1 MEREETEEK
10 ESVRKTEKERHE
22 MKYKVGDKVKVRSDL
37 KNDVSYGSQCTVEEM
52 MDYKGSVVTISEVG
66 QTCYQ
71 IEGDEEGWSWTDEM
85 FEGLADEE
93 LTAEEAIRL
102 RGEICDG
109 RDCSCCKLSAYN
121 NGMGIICDELE
132 AKHPERAIEILK
144 QYKKEHEKKEIEV
157 VQKLY
162 CLVIDEKRTVVHEEE
177 IDNHDSCEE
186 VLKRYC
192 EEHDGKFFA
201 IAECRYEVKE

>member
-22 MKYKVGDKVKVRSDL
+22 MKYKVGDKVRVRSDL
-37 KNDVSYGSQCTVEEM
+37 KERMGYGCQRFTDAM
-52 MDYKGSVVTISEVG
+52 KKQMGKIVTISNVVDDRYYYIKEDN
-66 QTCYQ
+66 YN
-71 IEGDEEGWSWTDEM
+71 WTDEM
-85 FEGLADEE
+85 LEPVEEE

-102 RGEICDG
+102 RGEMCEG
-109 RDCSCCKLSAYN
+109 RSCSHCKLSAYN
-121 NGMGIICDELE
+121 NGTGITCNEL
-132 AKHPERAIEILK
+132 AVKHPERYIEVLK
-144 QYKKEHEKKEIEV
+144 QYKKDHEKKEIEV
-157 VQKLY
+157 VKKTC

-201 IAECRYEVKE
+201 ICESRYAVKE

>member
-22 MKYKVGDKVKVRSDL
+22 MKYKAGDKVRVRSDL
-37 KNDVSYGSQCTVEEM
+37 KERMGYGCQRFTDAM
-52 MDYKGSVVTISEVG
+52 KKQMGKIVTISNVVDDRYYYIKEDN
-66 QTCYQ
+66 YN
-71 IEGDEEGWSWTDEM
+71 WTDEM
-85 FEGLADEE
+85 LEPVEEE

-144 QYKKEHEKKEIEV
+144 QYKKDHEKKEIEV

-201 IAECRYEVKE
+201 IAECRYEVKG

>member
-10 ESVRKTEKERHE
+10 ESVRKTEKERPE
-22 MKYKVGDKVKVRSDL
+22 MKYKAGDKVRVRSDL
-37 KNDVSYGSQCTVEEM
+37 KERMGYGCQRFTDAM
-52 MDYKGSVVTISEVG
+52 KKQMGKIVTISNVVDDRYYYIKEDN
-66 QTCYQ
+66 YN
-71 IEGDEEGWSWTDEM
+71 WTDEM
-85 FEGLADEE
+85 LEPVEEE

>member
-10 ESVRKTEKERHE
+10 ESVRKTEKERPE
-22 MKYKVGDKVKVRSDL
+22 MKYKAGDKVRVRSDL
-37 KNDVSYGSQCTVEEM
+37 KERMGYGCQRFTDAM
-52 MDYKGSVVTISEVG
+52 KKQMGKIVTISNVVDDRYYYIKEDN
-66 QTCYQ
+66 YN
-71 IEGDEEGWSWTDEM
+71 WTDEM
-85 FEGLADEE
+85 LEPVEEE

-102 RGEICDG
+102 RGEMCEG
-109 RDCSCCKLSAYN
+109 RSCSHCKLSAHN
-121 NGMGIICDELE
+121 NGTGITCNEL
-132 AKHPERAIEILK
+132 AVKHPERYIEVLK
-144 QYKKEHEKKEIEV
+144 QYKKDHEKKEIEV
-157 VQKLY
+157 VKKTC

>member
-10 ESVRKTEKERHE
+10 ESVRKTEKERPE
-22 MKYKVGDKVKVRSDL
+22 MKYKAGDKVRVRSDL
-37 KNDVSYGSQCTVEEM
+37 KERMGYGCQRFTDAM
-52 MDYKGSVVTISEVG
+52 KKQMGKIVTISNVADDRYYYIKEDN
-66 QTCYQ
+66 YN
-71 IEGDEEGWSWTDEM
+71 WTDEM
-85 FEGLADEE
+85 LEPVEEE

-102 RGEICDG
+102 RGEMCEG
-109 RDCSCCKLSAYN
+109 RSCSRCKLSAYN
-121 NGMGIICDELE
+121 NGTGITCNEL
-132 AKHPERAIEILK
+132 AVKHPERYIEVLK
-144 QYKKEHEKKEIEV
+144 QYKKDHEKKEIEV
-157 VQKLY
+157 VKKTC

-201 IAECRYEVKE
+201 ICESRYAVKE

>member
-10 ESVRKTEKERHE
+10 ESVRKTEKERYE
-22 MKYKVGDKVKVRSDL
+22 MKYKVGDKVRVRSDL
-37 KNDVSYGSQCTVEEM
+37 KERMGYGCQRFTDAM
-52 MDYKGSVVTISEVG
+52 KKQMGKIVTISNVVDDRYYYIKEDN
-66 QTCYQ
+66 YN
-71 IEGDEEGWSWTDEM
+71 WTDEM
-85 FEGLADEE
+85 LEPVEEE

-102 RGEICDG
+102 RGEMCEG
-109 RDCSCCKLSAYN
+109 RSCSRCKLSAYN
-121 NGMGIICDELE
+121 NGTGITCNEL
-132 AKHPERAIEILK
+132 AVKHPERYIEVLK
-144 QYKKEHEKKEIEV
+144 QYKKDHEKKEIEV
-157 VQKLY
+157 VKKTC

>member
-22 MKYKVGDKVKVRSDL
+22 MKYKVGDKVRVRSDL
-37 KNDVSYGSQCTVEEM
+37 KERMGYGCQRFTDAM
-52 MDYKGSVVTISEVG
+52 KKQMGKIVTISNVVDDRYYYIKEDN
-66 QTCYQ
+66 YN
-71 IEGDEEGWSWTDEM
+71 WTDEM
-85 FEGLADEE
+85 LELVEDE

-102 RGEICDG
+102 KGEMCEG
-109 RDCSCCKLSAYN
+109 RNCSRCKLSSYN
-121 NGMGIICDELE
+121 NGMGITCNKL
-132 AKHPERAIEILK
+132 AVKHPERYIEAIK
-144 QYKKEHEKKEIEV
+144 QYKKDHEKKEIEV
-157 VQKLY
+157 VQKIY

-201 IAECRYEVKE
+201 ICESRYAVKE

>member
-10 ESVRKTEKERHE
+10 ESVRKTEKERPE
-22 MKYKVGDKVKVRSDL
+22 MKYKAGDKVRVRSDL
-37 KNDVSYGSQCTVEEM
+37 KERMGYGCQRFTDAM
-52 MDYKGSVVTISEVG
+52 KKQMGKIVTISNVVDDRYYYIKEDN
-66 QTCYQ
+66 YN
-71 IEGDEEGWSWTDEM
+71 WTDEM
-85 FEGLADEE
+85 LEPVEEE

-102 RGEICDG
+102 RGEMCEG
-109 RDCSCCKLSAYN
+109 RSCSRCKLSAYN
-121 NGMGIICDELE
+121 NGTGITCNEL
-132 AKHPERAIEILK
+132 AVKHPERYIEVLK
-144 QYKKEHEKKEIEV
+144 QYKKDHEKKEIEV
-157 VQKLY
+157 VKKTC
-162 CLVIDEKRTVVHEEE
+162 CLVIDEKRTIVHEEE

>member
-22 MKYKVGDKVKVRSDL
+22 MKYKVGDKVRVRSDL

-52 MDYKGSVVTISEVG
+52 MDYKGNVVTISEVG

-85 FEGLADEE
+85 LEGLAEDE
-93 LTAEEAIRL
+93 LTAEEAIIL
-102 RGEICDG
+102 RGEMCEG
-109 RDCSCCKLSAYN
+109 RSCSRCKLSAYN
-121 NGMGIICDELE
+121 NGTGITCNEL
-132 AKHPERAIEILK
+132 AVKHPERYIEVLK
-144 QYKKEHEKKEIEV
+144 QYKKDHEKKEIEV
-157 VQKLY
+157 VKKTC
-162 CLVIDEKRTVVHEEE
+162 CLVIGEKRTVVHEEE

-201 IAECRYEVKE
+201 ICESRYAVKE

>member
-1 MEREETEEK
+1 
-10 ESVRKTEKERHE
+10 
-22 MKYKVGDKVKVRSDL
+22 MKYKVGDKVRVRKDL
-37 KNDVSYGSQCTVEEM
+37 VGGEYYGEVLARDNMSRICGET
-52 MDYKGSVVTISEVG
+52 VTIDTVYDWFYRIVEYG
-66 QTCYQ
+66 YC
-71 IEGDEEGWSWTDEM
+71 WTDEM
-85 FEGLADEE
+85 FEPVEEE

-132 AKHPERAIEILK
+132 AKHPERYIEVLK
-144 QYKKEHEKKEIEV
+144 QYKKDHEKKEIEV
-157 VQKLY
+157 VKKTC

>member
-1 MEREETEEK
+1 
-10 ESVRKTEKERHE
+10 
-22 MKYKVGDKVKVRSDL
+22 MKYKAGDKVRVRSDL
-37 KNDVSYGSQCTVEEM
+37 KERMGYGCQRFTDAM
-52 MDYKGSVVTISEVG
+52 KKQMGKIVTISNVVDDRYYYIKEDN
-66 QTCYQ
+66 YN
-71 IEGDEEGWSWTDEM
+71 WTDEM
-85 FEGLADEE
+85 LEPVEEE

-144 QYKKEHEKKEIEV
+144 QYKKDHEKKEIEV

-201 IAECRYEVKE
+201 IAECRYEVKG

>member
-10 ESVRKTEKERHE
+10 ESVRKTEKERPE
-22 MKYKVGDKVKVRSDL
+22 MKYKAGDKVRVRSDL
-37 KNDVSYGSQCTVEEM
+37 KERMGYGCQRFTDAM
-52 MDYKGSVVTISEVG
+52 KKQMGKIVTISNVVDDRYYYIKEDN
-66 QTCYQ
+66 YN
-71 IEGDEEGWSWTDEM
+71 WTDEM
-85 FEGLADEE
+85 LEPVEEE

-102 RGEICDG
+102 RGEMCEG
-109 RDCSCCKLSAYN
+109 RSCSRCKLSAYN
-121 NGMGIICDELE
+121 NGTGITCNEL
-132 AKHPERAIEILK
+132 AVKHPERYIEVLK
-144 QYKKEHEKKEIEV
+144 QYKKDHEKKEIEV
-157 VQKLY
+157 VKKTC

-201 IAECRYEVKE
+201 ICESRYAVKE

>member
-1 MEREETEEK
+1 
-10 ESVRKTEKERHE
+10 
-22 MKYKVGDKVKVRSDL
+22 MKYKVGDKVRVRSDL
-37 KNDVSYGSQCTVEEM
+37 QINGSYGAYTFVSEM
-52 MDYKGSVVTISEVG
+52 SDYKGSVVAISEVYL
-66 QTCYQ
+66 TCYC
-71 IEGDEEGWSWTDEM
+71 IEEDKGIWSWTDEM

>member
-22 MKYKVGDKVKVRSDL
+22 MKYKAGDKVRVRSDL
-37 KNDVSYGSQCTVEEM
+37 KERMGYGCQRFTDSMKKQM
-52 MDYKGSVVTISEVG
+52 GKIVTISNVVDDRYYYIKEDN
-66 QTCYQ
+66 YN
-71 IEGDEEGWSWTDEM
+71 WTDEM
-85 FEGLADEE
+85 FEPVEEE

-102 RGEICDG
+102 KGEMCTG
-109 RDCSCCKLSAYN
+109 KLCNNCKLSSEN
-121 NGMGIICDELE
+121 NGMGIACNELE
-132 AKHPERAIEILK
+132 KEHPERAVELIK
-144 QYKKEHEKKEIEV
+144 QYKKDHEKKEIEV
-157 VQKLY
+157 VQKIC
-162 CLVIDEKRTVVHEEE
+162 CLVIDEKRTIVHEEE